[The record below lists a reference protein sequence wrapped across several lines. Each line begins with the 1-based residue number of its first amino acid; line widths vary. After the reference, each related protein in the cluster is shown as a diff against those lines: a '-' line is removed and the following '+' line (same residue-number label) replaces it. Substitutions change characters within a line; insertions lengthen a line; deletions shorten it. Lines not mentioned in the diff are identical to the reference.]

1 MPETDSTSA
10 PAAPWS
16 QTPDLALLRLGFLF
30 AGAEVERRYRQWSV
44 DKKIPLIR
52 VGMIASAAGYAAY
65 LLTID
70 LLEPASLARIV
81 PTVALFVALL
91 MAIFLATYFEAS
103 RRLVVPLTVVANCLS
118 GLLLLWQIHGLLQTP
133 DRFALAATA
142 VLIPVMFGFCVYQLG
157 PVLAGI
163 ATMPFLAVSLGYLYV
178 DFRAGELSLAMAGS
192 LCATQLIACNT
203 GLFVSW
209 VIELNNR
216 RTFRKDQIIE
226 LQRLQLRESRDAIR
240 RYVPPSVADLIIKG
254 HAHSVDAPVRR
265 EVTVLFADIVSFTEI
280 SDLIEPEKLTGL
292 LIDYLS
298 GMAARI
304 EDFGGTLNEFAGD
317 GLMALF
323 GAPDELAPEQQARR
337 AIAAACEMQAFM
349 RELNARWEQLGIRR
363 ALQMRIGI
371 NTGVVSVGSYGS
383 KGRMTYTALGLQTNI
398 ASRIEQ
404 AADPGTILVSESTFR
419 LACDAF
425 RLAPRGEVPCKG
437 LRKPIAVYAVAPDDP
452 AVTAVGGGLP

>member
-10 PAAPWS
+10 PASPWGH
-16 QTPDLALLRLGFLF
+16 TPDLALLRLGFLF
-30 AGAEVERRYRQWSV
+30 AGADVERRYRQWSV

-70 LLEPASLARIV
+70 LLEPTSLASVV
-81 PTVALFVALL
+81 PTVAGFVALL
-91 MAIFLATYFEAS
+91 VAIFLSTYFDVS

-118 GLLLLWQIHGLLQTP
+118 GLLLLWQIHGLLQTT

-163 ATMPFLAVSLGYLYV
+163 ATMPFLAVSLGYLYA

-192 LCATQLIACNT
+192 LCAVQLIACNT

-209 VIELNNR
+209 VTELNNR

-226 LQRLQLRESRDAIR
+226 LQRLQLHESRDAIR

-265 EVTVLFADIVSFTEI
+265 QVTILFADIVSFTEI

-298 GMAARI
+298 GMAA
-304 EDFGGTLNEFAGD
+304 
-317 GLMALF
+317 
-323 GAPDELAPEQQARR
+323 
-337 AIAAACEMQAFM
+337 
-349 RELNARWEQLGIRR
+349 
-363 ALQMRIGI
+363 
-371 NTGVVSVGSYGS
+371 
-383 KGRMTYTALGLQTNI
+383 
-398 ASRIEQ
+398 
-404 AADPGTILVSESTFR
+404 TIPVLSH
-419 LACDAF
+419 
-425 RLAPRGEVPCKG
+425 
-437 LRKPIAVYAVAPDDP
+437 
-452 AVTAVGGGLP
+452 